1 MKSFIDN
8 DNNIVLNTCKD
19 VGGKNRTIKSS
30 DLIEIIEAR
39 IEEIFTLVN
48 KDITSHGIKSNIN
61 NVILTGE
68 GIVNIN
74 KSDMAGKIILNI
86 PVKISTGRLVSTI
99 KSTYRTSYAL
109 VRYIA
114 ARPYA
119 KTVSSSIDVKTE
131 SNMWKTVLGKVRDF
145 FYT

>member
-1 MKSFIDN
+1 M
-8 DNNIVLNTCKD
+8 VLT
-19 VGGKNRTIKSS
+19 
-30 DLIEIIEAR
+30 
-39 IEEIFTLVN
+39 
-48 KDITSHGIKSNIN
+48 HGIKGNIN
-61 NVILTGE
+61 NVVLTGE

-86 PVKISTGRLVSTI
+86 PVKISTGRLISTI

-119 KTVSSSIDVKTE
+119 KTVSSSIDVKSE
-131 SNMWKTVLGKVRDF
+131 SNVLKTVLEKIRDF
-145 FYT
+145 FYS

>member
-1 MKSFIDN
+1 M
-8 DNNIVLNTCKD
+8 V
-19 VGGKNRTIKSS
+19 
-30 DLIEIIEAR
+30 EIIEAR
-39 IEEIFTLVN
+39 IEEIFTLIN
-48 KDITSHGIKSNIN
+48 KDIIAHNIKPNIN
-61 NVILTGE
+61 NVVLTGE

-109 VRYIA
+109 IRYIA

-131 SNMWKTVLGKVRDF
+131 RNLFKMILEKVRDF